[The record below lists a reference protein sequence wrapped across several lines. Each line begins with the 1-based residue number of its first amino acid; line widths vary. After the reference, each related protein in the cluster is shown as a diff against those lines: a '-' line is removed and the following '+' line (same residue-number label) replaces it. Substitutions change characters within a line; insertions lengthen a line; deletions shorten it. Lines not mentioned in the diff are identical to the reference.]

1 MRILFFVR
9 DITDC
14 GGIQQATCNLIRS
27 LLEKRFDIKIEIV
40 SIYHKDETP
49 FFEIPDIVNLTFLFN
64 RRINLHN
71 TGYEIKKRLGKH
83 LKDKSFDYFIVQGSE
98 YSNYIPSKIWKKN
111 VIVCEHGYFGFGH
124 TFGIHWRGVRKALRK
139 ATAIVTLTKLDA
151 ENFRRATKRN
161 IDIRHIYNAVYY
173 DETDSNC
180 YSLESKK
187 IVSCGSL
194 TKVKGFNRV
203 IRAAR
208 IVVDAHP
215 EWKWEIYGDGYL
227 KAYLEQLIKESN
239 LEGKVILKGYERDK
253 SIIFSNKAITVV
265 TSDFE
270 GFGMVLL
277 ESMYY
282 KVPIISFDIKYG
294 PREIVESFKNGELV
308 NAFDCEAL
316 ADRINYLIDNPS
328 VRKKYSDYT
337 IVSMQRFLSDKIADD
352 WINLF
357 EDLKCKV

>member
-1 MRILFFVR
+1 MMILFFIR

-27 LLEKRFDIKIEIV
+27 LLKNFDIKIEVI
-40 SIYHKDETP
+40 SLYHENETP
-49 FFEIPDIVNLTFLFN
+49 FFKIPDIAKLTFLFN
-64 RRINLHN
+64 RKIDLHKN
-71 TGYEIKKRLGKH
+71 GHEIKKRLCKSMKG
-83 LKDKSFDYFIVQGSE
+83 KSFDYLIVQGSE

-124 TFGIHWRGVRKALRK
+124 TLGIHWRGVRMALRK
-139 ATAIVTLTKLDA
+139 ATAIVTLTELDA
-151 ENFRRATKRN
+151 ENFRHAAKRN

-173 DETDSNC
+173 DETDLDC
-180 YSLESKK
+180 YNLDSKR

-194 TKVKGFNRV
+194 SKVKGFERV
-203 IRAAR
+203 IKVAR
-208 IVVDAHP
+208 IVVNVHP

-227 KAYLEQLIKESN
+227 KTYLDQLIRESN

-253 SIIFSNKAITVV
+253 SIIFSDKAITVV

-277 ESMYY
+277 ESMHY

-294 PREIVESFKNGELV
+294 PKEIVESFKNGELV
-308 NAFDCEAL
+308 KAFDCNAL
-316 ADRINYLIDNPS
+316 AARINYLIDNPN
-328 VRKKYSDYT
+328 VRKKYSDYAT
-337 IVSMQRFLSDKIADD
+337 VSMQRFLPDKIAND
-352 WINLF
+352 WIDLF
-357 EDLKCKV
+357 EDLKCRGV